1 LQLFAQVGGD
11 DVSLDK
17 RVAEYGDTRVSA
29 RLKRII
35 ASGLN
40 SSIGT
45 TFWSAPAG
53 LVSRIGAAA
62 GVSVAMFHSSSFA
75 SGSER
80 VSRSALRVAES
91 ITFIAAASLRKVVS
105 KYWSASSSSGD
116 SSCLMMSA
124 RIFVRLKVSDP
135 SLNLGSCDS
144 PAIAA
149 ITRMVVRNEY
159 DV

>member
-1 LQLFAQVGGD
+1 MMSPSINESPSTAIRTG
-11 DVSLDK
+11 
-17 RVAEYGDTRVSA
+17 RPAAPRVSA

-62 GVSVAMFHSSSFA
+62 AMFHSSSFA
-75 SGSER
+75 SVSER